1 MRNLARLLLFVLV
14 ASCSGDLTSNRPG
27 AQMSLDLA
35 SLEAIG
41 VSAQAGDGRDERFR
55 VTRGRVRIFVRGN
68 TTPIVDR
75 AFNPDELGDDD
86 DGRLTVTFP
95 LPAGS
100 ESAVFEFLVEV
111 FNAQNEQLY
120 AVGPA
125 TFTMSGST
133 PGATVTATAEYVGPG
148 AAVSSV
154 RLDRSALTLAI
165 GESATVRC
173 IGGLGG
179 GAETESFPKNFTS
192 ENGSVADVDGGGRIT
207 ARQPGT
213 ATIRCT
219 QEVAPN
225 ASASVQVTVTDRA
238 NGVQVENGEGQT
250 GPAGAALPQPV
261 RVRVV
266 GVTGAPIEGATVR
279 FATTGGSVNP
289 AVATTDANGRA
300 QTTWTLGSAVGQQSL
315 SVAVDGIT
323 AGRNVT
329 ATATAPP
336 PGSIQGVVRSATTG
350 EPITVG
356 GTVEVRSGADVVT
369 GAVVATVQSAANTG
383 VFTVPGLVPGTYT
396 VSVTAQGFAPGRR
409 TVVVTAGAPA
419 SANVVL
425 SPNAAIGEIRV
436 VLTWGDTPPDL
447 DALLQVPSGSV
458 VSWLNPGSCSVAPFA
473 CLDVDDVDGR
483 GPETITI
490 SQTLQGTYVFAV
502 EHYAGDAPGGA
513 TDPTLSNSGALVEVY
528 NGNSRVAAF
537 PVPTGRQGRQWIV
550 FSYSA
555 GVITPVNTFNAGQAG
570 VRAGVQ
576 GDGRPVKK
584 K

>member
-1 MRNLARLLLFVLV
+1 MRNLARLFLFVLV

-27 AQMSLDLA
+27 GQMSLDLA
-35 SLEAIG
+35 SLDAIG

-75 AFNPDELGDDD
+75 GFNPDELGDDD

-111 FNAQNEQLY
+111 FNAENEQLY

-125 TFTMSGST
+125 TFTVSGGS

-148 AAVSSV
+148 AAVTSV
-154 RLDRSALTLAI
+154 RLDQSAIALAI

-173 IGGLGG
+173 IGGLSSGG
-179 GAETESFPKNFTS
+179 ETESFPKNFRS
-192 ENGSVADVDGGGRIT
+192 ENGAVADVDGGGRIT

-213 ATIRCT
+213 ATIRCE

-225 ASASVQVTVTDRA
+225 ASASVQVTVADRA
-238 NGVQVENGEGQT
+238 TSVQVENGEGQT
-250 GPAGAALPQPV
+250 GPAGGVLPQPV

-266 GVTGAPIEGATVR
+266 GVTGAPIVGATVR
-279 FATTGGSVNP
+279 FATTVGSVNP
-289 AVATTDANGRA
+289 AVATTDSDGRA
-300 QTTWTLGSAVGQQSL
+300 QTSWTLGSAVGQQSM
-315 SVAVDGIT
+315 SIAVDGIS
-323 AGRNVT
+323 AGRTVT

-350 EPITVG
+350 DPITVA
-356 GTVEVRSGADVVT
+356 GTVEVRSGADVVA

-383 VFTVPGLVPGTYT
+383 LFTVPGLVPGTYT

-436 VLTWGDTPPDL
+436 VLTWGDTPADL
-447 DALLQVPSGSV
+447 DALLQLPSGEV
-458 VSWLNPGSCSVAPFA
+458 VFWNNPGNCSIAPFA
-473 CLDVDDVDGR
+473 CLDVDDQDGR

-490 SQTLQGTYVFAV
+490 SQTLQGTYVFGVDNFTALV
-502 EHYAGDAPGGA
+502 GGTA
-513 TDPTLSNSGALVEVY
+513 TDRTLSNSGALVEVY
-528 NGNSRVAAF
+528 NGNNLVISF
-537 PVPTGRQGRQWIV
+537 PVPTDRPGRQWIV
-550 FSYSA
+550 FTYS
-555 GVITPVNTFNAGQAG
+555 GGIITPVNTLNAGQGAL
-570 VRAGVQ
+570 RTGVQ
-576 GDGRPVKK
+576 SDGPPIKK
-584 K
+584 